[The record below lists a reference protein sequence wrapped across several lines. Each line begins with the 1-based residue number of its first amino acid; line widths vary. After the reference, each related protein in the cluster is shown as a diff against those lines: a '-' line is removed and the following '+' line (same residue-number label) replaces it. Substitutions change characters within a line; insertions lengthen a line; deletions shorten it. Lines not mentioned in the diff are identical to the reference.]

1 MKLETEEPIAS
12 DGGGEGAA
20 VLHRREDRAF
30 VDGLDGIRMDEVEVR
45 LVGNAGEPGML
56 SNDPHLVPTGV
67 RDPHVAAEASHAT
80 AAQAESRRPGIF
92 LTLVEEELHSHTQ
105 AQERDAPIARHSHHD
120 VETEAAELARAMTK
134 PADAGQHDGLRRQDV
149 DVRSRDPHVVS
160 AGAPQRRLE
169 AW

>member
-12 DGGGEGAA
+12 DGGGKGAA
-20 VLHRREDRAF
+20 VLHRRDDRAL

-56 SNDPHLVPTGV
+56 PHDPHLIPSGV
-67 RDPHVAAEASHAT
+67 RNSDVSAQPSHAT
-80 AAQAESRRPGIF
+80 AAEAESRRPGIF
-92 LTLVEEELHSHTQ
+92 LTLVEEELHSHAQ

-134 PADAGQHDGLRRQDV
+134 PADAGQHDR
-149 DVRSRDPHVVS
+149 VR
-160 AGAPQRRLE
+160 
-169 AW
+169 